1 MTAARHAGA
10 TSRRPVARRASA
22 PASEPHVA
30 CRNCSLFQLCLP
42 VGIGEA
48 DLELLERI
56 LKRRKLLRRGAHLFR
71 PGDPFRAV
79 LAVRS
84 GSIKTYAPGRGA
96 ATQVVGFHLPGEL
109 LGLDAIDAGVH
120 RFGARALESASLC
133 ELPFDRLE
141 ALGGRVPS
149 VQRQLLRIMSKQILH
164 DQALRVLLGA
174 RRAEERL
181 AAFLVNLSQRF
192 QRRGFS
198 TAEFN
203 LSMSRRDIGEYLGLA
218 KETVCRLFARLER
231 DRLIAV
237 RRKHVRILDPARLA
251 ALGRVQP
258 QAL

>member
-1 MTAARHAGA
+1 MTPERHAGKA
-10 TSRRPVARRASA
+10 PTRPAGSRARA
-22 PASEPHVA
+22 PATEPHVA
-30 CRNCSLFQLCLP
+30 CRDCSLFQLCLP

-56 LKRRKLLRRGAHLFR
+56 IKRRKLLRRGAHVFR

-84 GSIKTYAPGRGA
+84 GSIKTYVPGRGA

-109 LGLDAIDAGVH
+109 LGLDAMDAGVH

-141 ALGGRVPS
+141 ALGGEIPS
-149 VQRQLLRIMSKQILH
+149 VQRQLVRIMSKQILH
-164 DQALRVLLGA
+164 DQMLRVLLCA
-174 RRAEERL
+174 RNAEERL
-181 AAFLVNLSQRF
+181 AAFLVNLSQRIR
-192 QRRGFS
+192 RRGFS
-198 TAEFN
+198 AVEFN

-231 DRLIAV
+231 ERLIAA
-237 RRKHVRILDPARLA
+237 RRKHVRLLDPARLA
-251 ALGRVQP
+251 VLGRVQP
-258 QAL
+258 PAL